1 MVKKL
6 TGVLLTILILQFH
19 ANSQT
24 HRTEYKG
31 KIIDMH
37 VHLFVEEGDKISAD
51 RNNTINDIIAVMPG
65 NGIEKATIITIAQKG
80 NMADTRIRNDS
91 ILATAR
97 RYPSMI
103 PVCSVHPMDGAD
115 ALTEMQRVHDLG
127 AQIIKLHPNSQRF
140 DVSAPEVD
148 AIAKKAGELKMI
160 LLFDSYSPTD
170 AGEIGK
176 LVILAA
182 TNPTTRFILAHTGL
196 VNFPQLLMIEGLK
209 KYPWFQN
216 NIWFD
221 VSAIAPILG
230 NSPFREQL
238 VWTIRKIGVGQFM
251 FGSDF
256 PLFEPAESIKGVHD
270 MGFTPEE
277 EKKIFYT
284 NACRLLG
291 IKP

>member
-1 MVKKL
+1 
-6 TGVLLTILILQFH
+6 
-19 ANSQT
+19 
-24 HRTEYKG
+24 
-31 KIIDMH
+31 
-37 VHLFVEEGDKISAD
+37 
-51 RNNTINDIIAVMPG
+51 MPN

-80 NMADTRIRNDS
+80 NMADTRMRNDS
-91 ILATAR
+91 IIATAR
-97 RYPSMI
+97 RHPSMI
-103 PVCSVHPMDGAD
+103 PVCSVHPMDGVD
-115 ALTEMQRVHDLG
+115 ALTEMQRVHELG
-127 AQIIKLHPNSQRF
+127 VQIIKLHPNSQRF

-182 TNPTTRFILAHTGL
+182 TNPAARFILAHTGL

-230 NSPFREQL
+230 DSPFREQL

-256 PLFEPAESIKGVHD
+256 PLFDPAESIKGVHD
-270 MGFTPEE
+270 MGFTLEE